1 MAWALLIAA
10 GLLEIVWA
18 VALKDAEGFTRLW
31 PSVVGITAAWISF
44 ALLTLALRTLP
55 VGTAYAIWTG
65 IGVLGVAVVGIHAHG
80 DSSSPA
86 RLVFLA
92 LILAGIVGLK
102 LAEGSGS
109 GG

>member
-44 ALLTLALRTLP
+44 GLLTLALRTLP

-65 IGVLGVAVVGIHAHG
+65 IGALGVAVVGILAHG
-80 DSSSPA
+80 DSSSLA
-86 RLVFLA
+86 RLALLA

-102 LAEGSGS
+102 LVEESGS
-109 GG
+109 

>member
-18 VALKDAEGFTRLW
+18 VALKDADGFTRLW
-31 PSVVGITAAWISF
+31 PSVVGIAAAWISF
-44 ALLTLALRTLP
+44 GLLTLALRTLS

-65 IGVLGVAVVGIHAHG
+65 IGVLGVAVAGIVAHG
-80 DSSSPA
+80 ESSSPA

-92 LILAGIVGLK
+92 LILAGVIGLK
-102 LAEGSGS
+102 LVES
-109 GG
+109 